1 MRRWDLDLVILIIIN
16 MVVIG
21 TNQSK
26 TIVTP
31 TGDRKAGVYSWGD
44 VGATWGDSLAT
55 WGNFSLSTTN
65 QSKSNFGSTTINA
78 GTPMGLLLSI
88 TYPTTFTV
96 GSGVTNQ
103 PKS

>member
-1 MRRWDLDLVILIIIN
+1 

-44 VGATWGDSLAT
+44 TGATWGDSIAT
-55 WGNFSLSTTN
+55 WGNFSLTPTN
-65 QSKSNFGSTTINA
+65 QSKSTFGTTTIYA
-78 GTPMGLLLSI
+78 GTPIGLLLTL
-88 TYPTTFTV
+88 TYASTFTV

>member
-1 MRRWDLDLVILIIIN
+1 MPAV
-16 MVVIG
+16 G

-26 TIVTP
+26 NTVTP
-31 TGDRKAGVYSWGD
+31 TGARKAGIYTWGD
-44 VGATWGDSLAT
+44 TEATWGDALAT
-55 WGNFSLSTTN
+55 WGNYQIVPTN
-65 QSKSNFGSTTINA
+65 QTKSTFNSTTIYA

-103 PKS
+103 SKS